1 MKYLA
6 ESVEPVSPKE
16 IEKIDAE
23 SPELIDLPKFNVPKI
38 STQNKIL
45 SLSLKNPISTSQYK
59 EAMEKHL
66 AEQKVPVRI
75 QKYFSGVLYQPN
87 FYIVLKRYEF
97 FKYRKSFK

>member
-16 IEKIDAE
+16 FEKIDAE

-75 QKYFSGVLYQPN
+75 QKYFTGVLYQPN
-87 FYIVLKRYEF
+87 FYIVLKR
-97 FKYRKSFK
+97 